1 MSEVREVHQDLNAMD
16 VYVGRDGTLYQMLPD
31 ALCGPDEGCCCNHC
45 KVARENGLIPST
57 WNCLAVNA
65 DSEFTW
71 TVHMPRG
78 MLKDLRDNDFIK
90 PARPKR

>member
-31 ALCGPDEGCCCNHC
+31 ALCGPDEGCCCKYC
-45 KVARENGLIPST
+45 KAQRENGLSPST

-65 DSEFTW
+65 NSEFTW
-71 TVHMPRG
+71 TVHMPRASIRSQ
-78 MLKDLRDNDFIK
+78 LDSEFLTI
-90 PARPKR
+90 ARRKR